1 MLLANIPYSIVLE
14 ISTLD
19 FDDGWKKI
27 AAEIDLSFRE
37 IKCLE
42 SDRNPTVSLLRIW
55 GCQNA
60 TVFDLY
66 KVLHKVGRYEE
77 MKHLEQIIQEE
88 NRPLAHIPEGA
99 RYINPE
105 EINNLQPDNNDDF
118 VDEINP
124 SDLPRPSELVH
135 GQYTNNSTNNINLSD
150 NVKTSDICSGNA
162 ACNQK
167 YPPHCSGVNLNTF
180 SSLQSGMS
188 ALMVNMEEVTCSYSY
203 EEIESATQ
211 SFSHCI
217 GRGTFG
223 SVYYG
228 ILKGSRCAIKKLSKD
243 LNGTNKAI
251 NILKKNPLDEMKIL
265 LRYRHDNII
274 NIYGYCFHK
283 DDIYF
288 VYEYMDKGS
297 LQDCLLN
304 DNDCLNWIERLTITK
319 GIACGLY
326 YLHSHSVPVIH
337 GDIKSCNIL
346 INKHKEAKIGDLG
359 LAGFLTDHSSELL
372 DRVSKQMNPKLFGT
386 LAYLPPEFGTS
397 KGKRFL
403 ETDIYSFGV
412 VLLEI
417 ITGKL
422 AFDDQYKTL
431 VEQMESS
438 LEDKPRELWVKESD
452 KRVEC
457 QSNTLIPNLFDIA
470 FKCVSERRKDRPA
483 MSEVVQNLNCLERH
497 FIRDIEV
504 NVPEMLYQST
514 NEYCQSSSSNSD
526 NFDPFTSCEPFKLQR
541 SWDEKN
547 KRKAE
552 TISHSES
559 VEDNCA
565 NDNVES
571 LPDEELCSETCV
583 STHVESVLNEDA
595 NLCEDEDTNSK
606 TESDEIGYKE
616 FSTDIKDQRKCFFK
630 NYEAKKS
637 NCFQENYNCSDEC
650 GVNAE

>member
-1 MLLANIPYSIVLE
+1 MLLANIPYPIVLE

-19 FDDGWKKI
+19 FDGGWKKI
-27 AAEIDLSFRE
+27 AAEIDFSFRE

-42 SDRNPTVSLLRIW
+42 FDRRPTESLLRIW

-60 TVFDLY
+60 TVWDLY

-88 NRPLAHIPEGA
+88 NKPLLHIPEGVH
-99 RYINPE
+99 YLNYE
-105 EINNLQPDNNDDF
+105 QMNNLQSDKNDDF

-124 SDLPRPSELVH
+124 NDLPRPSELVH
-135 GQYTNNSTNNINLSD
+135 GQYKNSSTNNINVSD
-150 NVKTSDICSGNA
+150 SGNA

-180 SSLQSGMS
+180 SSLQCGMS
-188 ALMVNMEEVTCSYSY
+188 GLMVNMEEVTCSYSY
-203 EEIESATQ
+203 EEIESATE

-228 ILKGSRCAIKKLSKD
+228 ILKSSKCAIKKLSKD
-243 LNGTNKAI
+243 LNGINKAI
-251 NILKKNPLDEMKIL
+251 NILKKNPLDEMKLL

-288 VYEYMDKGS
+288 VYEFMDKGS

-372 DRVSKQMNPKLFGT
+372 DRVSKQVNPKLFGT
-386 LAYLPPEFGTS
+386 IAYLPPEFCTS

-422 AFDDQYKTL
+422 AFDDRYAPKTL
-431 VEQMESS
+431 VEQMECS
-438 LEDKPRELWVKESD
+438 LEDKPRELWFKESD

-457 QSNTLIPNLFDIA
+457 RSKTLIPNLFDIA

-483 MSEVVQNLNCLERH
+483 MSEVVQNLNCLEKD
-497 FIRDIEV
+497 FMRDIEV
-504 NVPEMLYQST
+504 NVPEMLYEST
-514 NEYCQSSSSNSD
+514 SEYCQSNSSNRND
-526 NFDPFTSCEPFKLQR
+526 FDPFTSCEPFKLQR
-541 SWDEKN
+541 SWDERN
-547 KRKAE
+547 KKKVE
-552 TISHSES
+552 KISHSES

-565 NDNVES
+565 SDNVES
-571 LPDEELCSETCV
+571 LPDEELCSETCT
-583 STHVESVLNEDA
+583 STHVESVSS
-595 NLCEDEDTNSK
+595 EDEDTNSK
-606 TESDEIGYKE
+606 TESDGMSSKE
-616 FSTDIKDQRKCFFK
+616 FSTSIKDERESFFK
-630 NYEAKKS
+630 SYEAKKS
-637 NCFQENYNCSDEC
+637 NCFHENYNSSDKC
-650 GVNAE
+650 GLNAE